1 MATKTTN
8 YNLTKPSGSEN
19 ADIDVINANMDIID
33 GALSGKASTSVATT
47 SANGLMSSTDKTKL
61 EGITAGAQPNVIETV
76 KVNNSAVSVSDK
88 AVNIDLSG
96 YALKSDISSVYK
108 VKGSVGSVSGLP
120 SNASIG
126 DVYNVTA
133 DGSNYVWTGS
143 EWDALGGTVDLSS
156 YAKRSDIPDVSGYLP
171 KSGGTMGGTL
181 NTVENLLAINFRPT
195 VESMRSG
202 ISYKTNGD
210 EAVCFEN
217 RASVTSW
224 IFRTHDSVLN
234 PTSAWDYL
242 TPSFQIKNQCVA
254 VNKLIPNGANGDYNL
269 DVNGTANATTIYQN
283 GKQVANKEDVPKITV
298 STTDIGEGSSLT
310 TGTLYL
316 VYE

>member
-33 GALSGKASTSVATT
+33 TTLAGKSDSNHTHREYGALIPMGTPISGESDLNSVEYLKVGNYYCDSNSIAGSLTNCPTNLAFIMEVYSPISTTLDNESASSYVYRVRKITDLLGNEYTQATY
-47 SANGLMSSTDKTKL
+47 SSSTPGSFEFWNWKRVIKTD
-61 EGITAGAQPNVIETV
+61 ET
-76 KVNNSAVSVSDK
+76 
-88 AVNIDLSG
+88 I
-96 YALKSDISSVYK
+96 
-108 VKGSVGSVSGLP
+108 
-120 SNASIG
+120 
-126 DVYNVTA
+126 
-133 DGSNYVWTGS
+133 
-143 EWDALGGTVDLSS
+143 
-156 YAKRSDIPDVSGYLP
+156 
-171 KSGGTMGGTL
+171 
-181 NTVENLLAINFRPT
+181 NTVENQLAINFRPST
-195 VESMRSG
+195 EIMRSG

-217 RASVTSW
+217 RTSVTSW

-254 VNKLIPNGANGDYNL
+254 VNKLIPNGANGEYNL
-269 DVNGTANATTIYQN
+269 DVGGTANATTIYQN
-283 GKQVANKEDVPKITV
+283 GKQVANKDEVPKITA
-298 STTDIGEGSSLT
+298 STTDIGEGSSLA